1 MRRGP
6 LGYPRGRRNAIS
18 RIEQGRL
25 TASERHILAAS
36 GKNHRSPLQ
45 TRPPILYKPPMLGRI
60 FTVGGYTL
68 LSRLTGFAR
77 DIMLAAILGAGPV
90 ADAFFIAF
98 RLPNHF
104 RAIFAEGAFNAA
116 FLPAYAHVRGEKGE
130 QSAGLFADR
139 VFTLLLASQIV
150 LLILAWVFMPQAM
163 TILAPGFTDDPEQR
177 ELAITLTR
185 ITFPYLL
192 LITLVTLYG
201 GMLNVMQRFASAA
214 AASIFLNIA
223 MMATMAVAVFFPTPG
238 HAAAW
243 GVLISGF
250 VQYFLLAGDLARHGS
265 LPRFA
270 PLKLD
275 DDIRAFFKALG
286 PATLGSMGTQ
296 VAMFADTIIAT
307 FLPAGAISALYYAD
321 RLNQLPIGVIG
332 IAIGTVLL
340 PEMSRRLTA
349 NDHDGAME
357 QQRRA
362 FEFTLL
368 FSIPFV
374 AAFVAVPDVITRAM
388 FARGAFTKGDAAAA
402 GATLAAYAV
411 GLIPFVMIRSAV
423 STFYA
428 RKDTATPVKASLTGL
443 TVNVVLKVLLMGSLA
458 QVGLALATA
467 VGAWINLLLVLGFA
481 VRKGYLRFDRRL
493 ISSLAKFAGTGV
505 LLAAA
510 LWLTVVLVSPHL
522 ADLGHVQ
529 DEAMLVVLIAI
540 GAVVYAAAIVV
551 LFGPRWLKALVR
563 R

>member
-1 MRRGP
+1 
-6 LGYPRGRRNAIS
+6 
-18 RIEQGRL
+18 
-25 TASERHILAAS
+25 
-36 GKNHRSPLQ
+36 
-45 TRPPILYKPPMLGRI
+45 MLGRI

-68 LSRLTGFAR
+68 LSRVTGFAR

-90 ADAFFIAF
+90 ADAFFVAF

-116 FLPAYAHVRGEKGE
+116 FVPAYAHVHGEKGE
-130 QSAGLFADR
+130 ASAKLFSDR
-139 VFTLLLASQIV
+139 IFTLLFLSQVI
-150 LLILAWVFMPQAM
+150 LLVLAWAFMPQAM
-163 TILAPGFTDDPEQR
+163 TLLAPGFTHDPEQR
-177 ELAITLTR
+177 SLAVELTR

-192 LITLVTLYG
+192 LITLGTLYG
-201 GMLNVMQRFASAA
+201 GMLNVMHRFASAA
-214 AASIFLNIA
+214 AASIFLHIA
-223 MMATMAVAVFFPTPG
+223 MMATLAVAVWFPTPG

-250 VQYFLLAGDLARHGS
+250 LQYFLLAGDLATHGG

-270 PLKLD
+270 PFKLD
-275 DDIRAFFKALG
+275 EDVRAFFGALG

-307 FLPAGAISALYYAD
+307 FLPAGALSALYYAD

-340 PEMSRRLTA
+340 PEMSRRITA
-349 NDHDGAME
+349 GDHAGAME

-362 FEFTLL
+362 FDYTLL
-368 FSIPFV
+368 FAVPFV
-374 AAFVAVPDVITRAM
+374 AAFLAVPDVITRAM
-388 FARGAFTKGDAAAA
+388 FARGAFPKGDAAAA

-411 GLIPFVMIRSAV
+411 GLIPFVLIRSAV

-443 TVNVVLKVLLMGSLA
+443 AVNVVLKLALMGSLA

-481 VRKGYLRFDRRL
+481 AAKGYLEFNSAFRA
-493 ISSLAKFAGTGV
+493 SLLKYAVTGV
-505 LLAAA
+505 VLAGV
-510 LWLTVVLVSPHL
+510 LWLTAGFASAHL
-522 ADLGHVQ
+522 TGLGGLR
-529 DEAMLVVLIAI
+529 DEAVLAILIVV
-540 GAVVYAAAIVV
+540 GAVVYAGAILG
-551 LFGPRWLKALVR
+551 LFGPRWLRSLVR

>member
-1 MRRGP
+1 
-6 LGYPRGRRNAIS
+6 
-18 RIEQGRL
+18 
-25 TASERHILAAS
+25 
-36 GKNHRSPLQ
+36 
-45 TRPPILYKPPMLGRI
+45 MLGRI

-90 ADAFFIAF
+90 ADAFFVAL

-116 FLPAYAHVRGEKGE
+116 FVPAYAHVHGEKGE
-130 QSAGLFADR
+130 ATAKLFADR
-139 VFTLLLASQIV
+139 IFTLLFVSQLV
-150 LLILAWVFMPQAM
+150 LLVGAWLFMPQAM
-163 TILAPGFTDDPEQR
+163 SILAPGFAKDAAQR
-177 ELAITLTR
+177 QLAIELTR

-201 GMLNVMQRFASAA
+201 GILNVMQRFASAA

-223 MMATMAVAVFFPTPG
+223 MMATLALAAFFPTVG

-250 VQYFLLAGDLARHGS
+250 LQYFLLAGDLARHGG

-270 PLKLD
+270 PLRLD
-275 DDIRAFFKALG
+275 EDIRAFFRALG
-286 PATLGSMGTQ
+286 PATIGSMGTQ

-307 FLPAGAISALYYAD
+307 FLPRGALSALYYAE
-321 RLNQLPIGVIG
+321 RLYQLPIGVIG

-349 NDHDGAME
+349 NDHDGAMAS
-357 QQRRA
+357 QRRA

-368 FSIPFV
+368 FSVPFV
-374 AAFVAVPDVITRAM
+374 AAFLAVPDVITRAV
-388 FARGAFTKGDAAAA
+388 FARGAFSTADAAAA

-411 GLIPFVMIRSAV
+411 GLVPFVMIRSAV

-428 RKDTATPVKASLTGL
+428 RKDTATPVKAALTGIA
-443 TVNVVLKVLLMGSLA
+443 VNVLLKIVLMGSLA

-467 VGAWINLLLVLGFA
+467 VGAWVNLLLVLGFA
-481 VRKGYLRFDRRL
+481 VRAGYLHLDRAL
-493 ISSLAKFAGTGV
+493 VWSFAKFLLIGIV
-505 LLAAA
+505 LGAA
-510 LWLTVVLVSPHL
+510 LWLTARFAAMQFAHL
-522 ADLGHVQ
+522 SAFR
-529 DEAMLVVLIAI
+529 DEAALLLLVAVGTVVYG
-540 GAVVYAAAIVV
+540 GAVVL
-551 LFGPRWLKALVR
+551 LFGPRWLRGLVR
-563 R
+563 

>member
-1 MRRGP
+1 
-6 LGYPRGRRNAIS
+6 
-18 RIEQGRL
+18 
-25 TASERHILAAS
+25 
-36 GKNHRSPLQ
+36 
-45 TRPPILYKPPMLGRI
+45 MLGRI

-90 ADAFFIAF
+90 ADAFFVAF

-116 FLPAYAHVRGEKGE
+116 FVPAYAHVHGE
-130 QSAGLFADR
+130 QGEISAKLFADR
-139 VFTLLLASQIV
+139 IFTLLFLSQVV
-150 LLILAWVFMPQAM
+150 LLALAWLFMPQAM
-163 TILAPGFTDDPEQR
+163 SILAPGFTEDAGQR
-177 ELAITLTR
+177 ALAIDLTR

-223 MMATMAVAVFFPTPG
+223 MMATLALAVLFPTAG

-250 VQYFLLAGDLARHGS
+250 LQYFLLAGDLATHGG

-270 PLKLD
+270 PLRLD
-275 DDIRAFFKALG
+275 EDIRAFFRALG

-307 FLPAGAISALYYAD
+307 FLPVGALSALYYAD

-332 IAIGTVLL
+332 IAVGTVLL

-349 NDHDGAME
+349 GDRTGAME

-362 FEFTLL
+362 FDFTLL
-368 FSIPFV
+368 FSVPFV
-374 AAFVAVPDVITRAM
+374 AAFLAVPDVITRAM

-411 GLIPFVMIRSAV
+411 GLIPFVLIRSAV

-443 TVNVVLKVLLMGSLA
+443 AVNMLLKVLLMGTLA

-481 VRKGYLRFDRRL
+481 VRAGYLEPNRAL
-493 ISSLAKFAGTGV
+493 TQSVVKFAISGV
-505 LLAAA
+505 VLAAV
-510 LWLTVVLVSPHL
+510 LWL
-522 ADLGHVQ
+522 AARFAAVQ
-529 DEAMLVVLIAI
+529 FSAMSGLRDEAALLLLVAV
-540 GAVVYAAAIVV
+540 GAVVYGGSILA
-551 LFGPRWLKALVR
+551 LFGQRWLRSLIRA
-563 R
+563 